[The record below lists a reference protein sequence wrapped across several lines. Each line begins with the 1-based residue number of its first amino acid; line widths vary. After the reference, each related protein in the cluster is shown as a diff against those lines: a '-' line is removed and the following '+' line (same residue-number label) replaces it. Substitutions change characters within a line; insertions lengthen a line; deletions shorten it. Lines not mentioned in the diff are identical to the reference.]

1 MDSNQKVI
9 SWSYKQLVMW
19 SNEELIKYRWRMFR
33 YMYAVK
39 KNRMI
44 R

>member
-33 YMYAVK
+33 YMCAVK